1 MISPARYEVIMFER
15 AASDVK
21 IFPPRAEPH
30 AGHAVRRNDRR
41 LTGPERLFERPNN
54 VARR

>member
-1 MISPARYEVIMFER
+1 MFER